1 MISYLEI
8 CGTRGWIC
16 PGSDKFTLKD
26 KKIYLRELIRLRLSL
41 DAAKGAGYQK
51 FIVMLHYP
59 PTNEKFEESEVQKIL
74 KEYNV
79 EKVIYGHLHG
89 VALSRVLNG
98 NIDGVEY
105 ILTSADFINFSP
117 KRIL

>member
-1 MISYLEI
+1 MYMKIMQFAVLED
-8 CGTRGWIC
+8 GYVQAQ
-16 PGSDKFTLKD
+16 DKFSLKD
-26 KKIYLRELIRLRLSL
+26 EKIYLRELIRLRLSL

-79 EKVIYGHLHG
+79 EKVIYGHL
-89 VALSRVLNG
+89 
-98 NIDGVEY
+98 
-105 ILTSADFINFSP
+105 
-117 KRIL
+117 